1 MNISSQTPNR
11 ALSQSPAGHDV
22 RPRQQQLPDNVRAT
36 RHTRLCTVPI
46 VFAVSASLSASHT
59 TFLVLIAACATM
71 PRQHGFKGNR
81 EADESGAAAPRAASS
96 WQQEGAS
103 AQMPFERGGV

>member
-1 MNISSQTPNR
+1 VNISSQTPNR
-11 ALSQSPAGHDV
+11 ALSQSPAGHDT
-22 RPRQQQLPDNVRAT
+22 RPRQQQLSDNVRAT

-46 VFAVSASLSASHT
+46 VFALSARLSASHT
-59 TFLVLIAACATM
+59 TFLVLIAACATV

-81 EADESGAAAPRAASS
+81 EADESGAAAPKISS
-96 WQQEGAS
+96 LWQQGGAS